1 MSGNNK
7 LSNTDYRRYN
17 IILGWLAFAIAAIT
31 YALTIEPSAS
41 LWDCGEFITTAYG
54 LEVGHPPGAPLFMI
68 IARFFALFAPEPSQ
82 AALMVNLMSALASAF
97 TIMFLFWTITHLA
110 KKLFVKDG
118 EISLSNAVAVLGAG
132 MVGALAYTFSDTFWF
147 SAVEGEVYALS
158 SLFTAVVF
166 WAILKWENVADEKY
180 ANRWIILIAYLMGL
194 SIGVHLLNLLAIPA
208 IVFVYYFKKYKTTRN
223 GVLAALGISLILLGS
238 IMYGVIPGVIKIAS
252 WFELAFVNGMGAP
265 FNTGVMIYGI
275 AMIALVVW
283 AINYSIKHNKVILN
297 TIVTSFVVIMIGYS
311 SFAMIVIRSSANPPM
326 DENNPDN
333 VFALLS
339 YLNREQYGDRP
350 LVFGEYYNAP
360 VKDVKYTD
368 PVYIQKG
375 DKYVIASRKPSYEF
389 DSRFNTI
396 FPRMYSS
403 NAGHVRDYEYWG
415 GISKNNPITVDNGNG
430 PETIYKPSFGNN
442 LAFFF
447 SYQFNHM
454 YWRYFMWNFAGRQND
469 IQGHGDFRYGNWI
482 SGIKFLDE
490 IRLGNQDK
498 LYSELKN
505 KKSRNAYYF
514 LPFILGLIGIFFQLN
529 AGEKGKKDFWV
540 VMLLFLLTG
549 LAIVVYLNQY
559 PHQPRERDYAYAGSF
574 YAFAIWIGFGVLG
587 LYNFLQKKM
596 PKLASSGLVSLI
608 CLVAVPGLMAQQNW
622 DDHDR
627 GGRYAT
633 LAYAKD
639 YLNSCAPN
647 AILFTYGDN
656 DTFPLWYAQ
665 EVEGIR
671 RDIRIV
677 NISLL
682 AGDWYIN
689 QMRRKAYDSDPV
701 PMSLSA
707 EKVEPGIRD
716 QIPVMDRL
724 SKAENLADMIKFVG
738 SDNKA
743 TRLETQSGKM
753 LDYFPGK
760 NIYLPVDST
769 KVINNGTVQ
778 KEDADL
784 ILNRLEWKLNNN
796 YLYKNSMM
804 ILDIIAS
811 NNWDR
816 PIYFSIGM
824 GPENY
829 LGLEKFF
836 QLEGA
841 AYRLVPIEADN
852 SYNEYGRINT
862 DLLYDN
868 LMNKFEYGRIKEPD
882 VYMDQFHIITCGIM
896 SFRSNHV
903 RLAAQLNDENKPE
916 KAIKVLDRCMEEL
929 PIEKLPIEYSL
940 VGFIQEYYRAGATEK
955 ANNLL
960 ERIAKNSYEKIEYFL
975 SLEPMYFASIESE
988 QQREIRIVQ
997 MLLGLADSG
1006 GQKDLK
1012 EKIQKD
1018 FETLFESFKQNS
1030 GKNR

>member
-1 MSGNNK
+1 MKSNYKLVNNV
-7 LSNTDYRRYN
+7 
-17 IILGWLAFAIAAIT
+17 LGWLAFAVAAIT
-31 YALTIEPSAS
+31 YALTMEPSAS
-41 LWDCGEFITTAYG
+41 LWDCGEFITSANG
-54 LEVGHPPGAPLFMI
+54 LQVGHPPGAPLFMI
-68 IARFFALFAPEPSQ
+68 IARFFALFAPDPSY

-118 EISLSNAVAVLGAG
+118 EISLANGVAVLGAG

-208 IVFVYYFKKYKTTRN
+208 IVFVYYFKKHEPTRN
-223 GVLAALGISLILLGS
+223 GILAALGISLVILGV
-238 IMYGVIPGVIKIAS
+238 IMYGIIPGVIKIAS
-252 WFELAFVNGMGAP
+252 WFELAFVNGLGAP
-265 FNTGVMIYGI
+265 FKTGVLVYAISL
-275 AMIALVVW
+275 IALMVW
-283 AINYSIKHNKVILN
+283 TINYSIKHNKVILN
-297 TIVTSFVVIMIGYS
+297 TIVTSFIVIMIGYS

-326 DENNPDN
+326 DENNPDD
-333 VFALLS
+333 VFSLLS

-360 VKDVKYTD
+360 AVDMVETK
-368 PVYIQKG
+368 PVYIQKKDKNG
-375 DKYVIASRKPSYEF
+375 KDKYVIASYKPKYEF

-415 GISKNNPITVDNGNG
+415 NVKKNNPIQVGD
-430 PETIYKPSFGNN
+430 EVIYKPSFGSN
-442 LAFFF
+442 LRFFF

-469 IQGHGDFRYGNWI
+469 IQNHGGIRHGNWI
-482 SGIKFLDE
+482 SGIQFLDE
-490 IRLGNQDK
+490 MRLGNQDK

-505 KKSRNAYYF
+505 KKSRNAYFF

-529 AGEKGKKDFWV
+529 AGKKGKKDFWV

-587 LYNFLQKKM
+587 LYNFLKNKM
-596 PKLASSGLVSLI
+596 PALASAGLVTLI
-608 CLVAVPGLMAQQNW
+608 CLIAVPGLMAQQNW

-633 LAYAKD
+633 LAYAKN
-639 YLNSCAPN
+639 YLNSCDPN

-689 QMRRKAYDSDPV
+689 QMRRKAYDSELI
-701 PMSLSA
+701 PMTLTA
-707 EKVEPGIRD
+707 DKVEPGIRD
-716 QIPVMDRL
+716 QVPVVERL
-724 SKAENLADMIKFVG
+724 SKPELLSEMIKFVA
-738 SDNKA
+738 SDNEA
-743 TRLETQSGKM
+743 TTVETQSGKK
-753 LDYFPGK
+753 LHYFPGRK
-760 NIYLPVDST
+760 VYVPVDSS
-769 KVINNGTVQ
+769 KVVSNGTVQ
-778 KEDADL
+778 PEDAGLVVDK
-784 ILNRLEWKLNNN
+784 LEWNIKKS
-796 YLYKNSMM
+796 YLYKND
-804 ILDIIAS
+804 IAVYDIIAN
-811 NNWDR
+811 NNWER
-816 PIYFSIGM
+816 PIYFSVGM
-824 GPENY
+824 GVDSF
-829 LGLEKFF
+829 LGLEKYF

-841 AYRLVPIEADN
+841 AYRLVPIETKPQR
-852 SYNEYGRINT
+852 NELGHVNT
-862 DLLYDN
+862 ELLYDN
-868 LMNKFEYGRIKEPD
+868 YMNKFTFGGLKDPD
-882 VYMDQFHIITCGIM
+882 VHVDQFHILTVNIM
-896 SFRSNHV
+896 SFRANYS
-903 RLAAQLNDENKPE
+903 RLASALNDEGKKD
-916 KAIKVLDRCMEEL
+916 KAIKIMDRCMEEL
-929 PIEKLPIEYSL
+929 PTSKIPFDNTLI
-940 VGFIQEYYRAGATEK
+940 GFIQEYYRAGATDK
-955 ANNLL
+955 ANVLL
-960 ERIAKNSYEKIEYFL
+960 SDMAQQSYDKLNYFL
-975 SLEPMYFASIESE
+975 SLESQYANAFRAE
-988 QQREIRIVQ
+988 QEREIRVVQ
-997 MLLGLADSG
+997 MLLGLADMG
-1006 GQKDLK
+1006 EQTKLREDLQLK
-1012 EKIQKD
+1012 
-1018 FETLFESFKQNS
+1018 FEMLFKTFVE
-1030 GKNR
+1030 